1 MIRPEKAADL
11 FSAKPDQGMNRS
23 ADQVRATCRVYV
35 DAGRLPDEGLES
47 IIRLFNLGRSRG
59 YSFDQTGALV
69 DYSGATISRLFA
81 GKYEGA
87 LDKVVQQIDA
97 YLGTTTKGLI
107 PRAATTSGKAA
118 SPAPTSS

>member
-47 IIRLFNLGRSRG
+47 IIRLFNPGYAEGMMLAILLCNVFAPLIDHCVSPTASSRTRSGRR
-59 YSFDQTGALV
+59 
-69 DYSGATISRLFA
+69 
-81 GKYEGA
+81 
-87 LDKVVQQIDA
+87 
-97 YLGTTTKGLI
+97 
-107 PRAATTSGKAA
+107 
-118 SPAPTSS
+118 